1 MITAYNTGK
10 VRIGIAHQ
18 RPAMPIYG
26 DALRIQAAYLS
37 KNKPRRSLLRAL
49 ANPIWRWL

>member
-26 DALRIQAAYLS
+26 DALIIQQAYLS
-37 KNKPRRSLLRAL
+37 KNKPRRGLLNAM
-49 ANPIWRWL
+49 ANAIWRWL